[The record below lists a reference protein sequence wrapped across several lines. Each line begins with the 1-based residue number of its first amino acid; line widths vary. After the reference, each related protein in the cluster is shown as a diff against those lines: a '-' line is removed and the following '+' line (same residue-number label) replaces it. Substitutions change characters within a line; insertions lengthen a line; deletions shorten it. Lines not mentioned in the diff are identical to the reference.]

1 MNSLKT
7 IDKNAS
13 VHRSAISNRPLWN
26 YATDDKTKI
35 SFVVITFI
43 AMVIGFVAEW
53 QQADGVANSA
63 YLIAYFTGGF
73 FGLINVIKATREGVI
88 DIDLLMIL
96 AALGAAFVGEPFEGV
111 MLLLLFSLSNR
122 LQEFAFGRTRRAIEA
137 LIKLRPTEA
146 LVKVDDSLTLVPIER
161 VEIDDH
167 IVVKPGE
174 RLPLDGKIVDGRS
187 NVDQSTITGESMPI
201 GKMIGDDVFAGTMN
215 INGSL
220 EIRITK
226 LAKDSTL
233 ARLIEL
239 VEEAQSEKSET
250 QRFIDTAEQYYAIG
264 VIVLTA
270 VVMLLPIFFFQ
281 EAFYPAFYRAMTV
294 MVAASPCAIVI
305 STPATVLSAIGSGAR
320 QGVLFKGGAH
330 LEDMAK
336 IKVIAFDKTGTL
348 TKGEPQVT
356 DVIPWTEQI
365 DEPSLLALAASVE
378 LNSEHPLAQTT
389 VKAAQERNLS
399 WPRARD
405 FEAISGQG
413 ISARVDER
421 LLYIGNRRLFSRF
434 DMGDLTLVEAE
445 LDKLRNQGKTSVIVG
460 EVTTN
465 GRGQVLGLLA
475 YADVIRPN
483 ATDLIRSLKSKG
495 IEHLV
500 MLTGDHKIVA
510 QQIAKLVGLDDVQA
524 DLLPED
530 KVSAIKRIQAQ
541 YGAVAMIGDGVN
553 DAPALAT
560 ADIGIAMG
568 AAGSDVALET
578 ADIVLMSDD
587 LQNLPY
593 IIDLSHKTQ
602 RVLWQNLGFAL
613 FMILVMLA
621 AIFISDLGLPFAVL
635 GHEGGTVLVA
645 LNGLRLLGYRRENLS
660 DR

>member
-1 MNSLKT
+1 MNSSNT
-7 IDKNAS
+7 IDQNTLD
-13 VHRSAISNRPLWN
+13 HRLPISNRPLWN
-26 YATDDKTKI
+26 YATDDRIKI
-35 SFVVITFI
+35 SFVVITFV
-43 AMVIGFVAEW
+43 AMVVGLVAEW
-53 QQADGVANSA
+53 QQADLVANSA
-63 YLIAYFTGGF
+63 YFVAYITGGF
-73 FGLINVIKATREGVI
+73 FGLINVIKATKERVI

-111 MLLLLFSLSNR
+111 MLLFLFSLSNR

-146 LVKVDDSLTLVPIER
+146 LVKMGDTLTLVPIEE
-161 VEIDDH
+161 VQVNDH

-174 RLPLDGKIVDGRS
+174 RLPLDGKVASGRS
-187 NVDQSTITGESMPI
+187 NVDQSTITGESMPV
-201 GKMIGDDVFAGTMN
+201 GKNVDDDVFAGTMN

-220 EIRITK
+220 EIRVTK
-226 LAKDSTL
+226 MAQDSTL
-233 ARLIEL
+233 ARLIQL

-250 QRFIDTAEQYYAIG
+250 QRFIDRAEQYYAVG
-264 VIVLTA
+264 VILLTIA
-270 VVMLLPIFFFQ
+270 VTLIPILFMQ

-356 DVIPWTEQI
+356 DVIPWGDKI
-365 DEPSLLALAASVE
+365 DESGLLSLAAAVE
-378 LNSEHPLAQTT
+378 LKSEHPLAQTT
-389 VKAAQERNLS
+389 VKAARERHLS
-399 WPRARD
+399 WPEAHD

-413 ISARVDER
+413 VSARVADR
-421 LLYIGNRRLFSRF
+421 LIYIGNRRLFSRF
-434 DMGDLTLVEAE
+434 AMGDLDRIDVE

-460 EVTTN
+460 EVDRDGT
-465 GRGQVLGLLA
+465 GQVLGLLA
-475 YADVIRPN
+475 YADVIRPD
-483 ATDLIRSLKSKG
+483 AVHLMRSLKNRG

-500 MLTGDHKIVA
+500 MLTGDHEIVA
-510 QQIAKLVGLDDVQA
+510 KQIAKMVGLDDVQA

-530 KVSAIKRIQAQ
+530 KVSAIKRVKAQ
-541 YGAVAMIGDGVN
+541 YGPVAMIGDGVN

-593 IIDLSHKTQ
+593 IIDLSQKTQ
-602 RVLWQNLGFAL
+602 RVLRQNLGFAL
-613 FMILVMLA
+613 VMILIMLG
-621 AIFISDLGLPFAVL
+621 AIFISDLALPFAVL

-645 LNGLRLLGYRRENLS
+645 LNGLRLLRYRREA
-660 DR
+660 

>member
-1 MNSLKT
+1 MNSSNA
-7 IDKNAS
+7 IDKNPLDQRPS
-13 VHRSAISNRPLWN
+13 ITNRYLWN

-35 SFVVITFI
+35 AFVIITFV
-43 AMVIGFVAEW
+43 AMLVGLIAEW
-53 QQADGVANSA
+53 QQSDLVANSA
-63 YLIAYFTGGF
+63 YFIAYITGGF
-73 FGLINVIKATREGVI
+73 FGLINAVKAAREGII

-96 AALGAAFVGEPFEGV
+96 AALGAAYVGEPFEGV
-111 MLLLLFSLSNR
+111 MLLFLFSLSNR

-146 LVKVDDSLTLVPIER
+146 LVKEGDSLMLVPIEK
-161 VEIDDH
+161 VKVNDH

-174 RLPLDGKIVDGRS
+174 RLPLDGKIISGKS
-187 NVDQSTITGESMPI
+187 NVDQSTITGESMPV
-201 GKMIGDDVFAGTMN
+201 GKKVGDDVFAGTMN
-215 INGSL
+215 VNGSL

-226 LAKDSTL
+226 LAQESTL
-233 ARLIEL
+233 ARLIQL

-250 QRFIDTAEQYYAIG
+250 QRFIDKAEQYYAIG
-264 VIVLTA
+264 VIVLTILVA
-270 VVMLLPIFFFQ
+270 TIPIFFLQ
-281 EAFYPAFYRAMTV
+281 EAFFPAFYRAMTV

-356 DVIPWTEQI
+356 DVITWADQI
-365 DEPSLLALAASVE
+365 DEATLLALAAAVE
-378 LNSEHPLAQTT
+378 IKSEHPLAQTT
-389 VKAAQERNLS
+389 VVAAREQNLS
-399 WPRARD
+399 WPEAKD

-413 ISARVDER
+413 VSAKVDNQ
-421 LLYIGNRRLFSRF
+421 LIYIGNRRLFSRF
-434 DMGDLTLVEAE
+434 EMGNLSPVEAE
-445 LDKLRNQGKTSVIVG
+445 LDRLRSQGKTSVIVG
-460 EVTTN
+460 KVDS
-465 GRGQVLGLLA
+465 RGTGEILGLLA

-483 ATDLIRSLKSKG
+483 AVDLMGSLKSKG
-495 IEHLV
+495 IEHLE
-500 MLTGDHKIVA
+500 MLTGDHNIVA
-510 QQIAKLVGLDDVQA
+510 KQIAKTIGLDNVQA

-530 KVSAIKRIQAQ
+530 KVDAIKRIQAQ
-541 YGAVAMIGDGVN
+541 YGPVAMIGDGVN

-560 ADIGIAMG
+560 ANVGIAMG

-593 IIDLSHKTQ
+593 IIDLSQKTQ
-602 RVLWQNLGFAL
+602 RILRQNLGFAL
-613 FMILVMLA
+613 VMIVIMLV
-621 AIFISDLGLPFAVL
+621 AIFVSDLALPFAVL

-645 LNGLRLLGYRRENLS
+645 LNGLRLLGFRRENTTI
-660 DR
+660 